1 MIAFCYLEEQ
11 EVKKSICDSFHSII
25 LNNNVKSDHEVLQ
38 NPTVPFEVG
47 MGFWLEISVC
57 LSPSP

>member
-1 MIAFCYLEEQ
+1 MIPFCYLEEQ
-11 EVKKSICDSFHSII
+11 EVKWSICDNFHSII

-38 NPTVPFEVG
+38 DPTVSFEVSI
-47 MGFWLEISVC
+47 GFLLEISVC